1 MIIDHSIFIGI
12 STRSTLRKL
21 LEEGDICPS
30 DESKFYRSA
39 RAFYVQAMKY
49 ALDNL
54 PIKDSLLKNAKF
66 VNFKTKDDATFSQVE
81 YFVERLGAIWLLLY
95 NNCMHEIMCD

>member
-1 MIIDHSIFIGI
+1 MFIGI

-21 LEEGDICPS
+21 LEEGDISPS
-30 DESKFYRSA
+30 DETKFYRSV

-54 PIKDSLLKNAKF
+54 PVKDALLKSAKF
-66 VNFKTKDDATFSQVE
+66 VNFRSKDDATFSQVE
-81 YFVERLGAIWLLLY
+81 FFVERLVLHF
-95 NNCMHEIMCD
+95 N